1 MWRLR
6 SGADGFSVWKG
17 AGQTAGGFAA
27 GACRRGAKGAGRDE
41 FDVMRHIAA

>member
-17 AGQTAGGFAA
+17 AGQTAGFAA
-27 GACRRGAKGAGRDE
+27 GARKRGADRDE